1 MTEIAS
7 RMRTRLSLTHNLQM
21 PLPGDVLSQVE
32 EQAARLP
39 CNRGQG
45 NPRLTP
51 EGGRQMVLRK
61 DKVEIGNSR

>member
-1 MTEIAS
+1 MLLAGH
-7 RMRTRLSLTHNLQM
+7 L
-21 PLPGDVLSQVE
+21 LSQVE

-45 NPRLTP
+45 KMRLTP
-51 EGGRQMVLRK
+51 EGGRKMVLRK

>member
-1 MTEIAS
+1 
-7 RMRTRLSLTHNLQM
+7 M